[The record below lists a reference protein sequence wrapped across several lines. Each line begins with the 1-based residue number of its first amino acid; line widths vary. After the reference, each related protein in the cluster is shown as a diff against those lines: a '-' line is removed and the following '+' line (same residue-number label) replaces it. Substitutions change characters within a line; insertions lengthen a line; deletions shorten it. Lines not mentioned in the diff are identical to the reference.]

1 MKTVL
6 ELLDQK
12 GSRLWSIAPDASVY
26 EALALMAER
35 RIGAVVVI
43 DDTGPIGLL
52 SERDYARDAVHN
64 TRSPKETLVRD
75 IMTRHVV
82 CAPPELTLD
91 QAMAVMTERC
101 VRHLPVL
108 DDGVILGIISIRDIA
123 KSLNEGRRFAVERLE
138 RILLS

>member
-12 GSRLWSIAPDASVY
+12 GSRLWSIAPDASVH
-26 EALALMAER
+26 EALSLMAER

-64 TRSPKETLVRD
+64 SRSPKETPVRD

-82 CAPPELTLD
+82 CAPPDLTLD

-108 DDGVILGIISIRDIA
+108 DDGMILGIVSIGDIV
-123 KSLNEGRRFAVERLE
+123 KSLNEGRRFSVEQLE
-138 RILLS
+138 RILLP

>member
-108 DDGVILGIISIRDIA
+108 DDGVILGIISIRDIV

-138 RILLS
+138 RILVS

>member
-138 RILLS
+138 RILVS